1 MTWFSPKN
9 FLSTRKGKEILDMVI
24 KITDLIPENDEHLN
38 YVKACMLSDAALLT
52 VKVAGAE
59 AAELYDLKM
68 ENAAIIRKAARDL
81 MVQQHSLDM
90 FGFEY
95 VDYFQIVRDLIEE
108 YRLLFIDWVAG
119 FDKWNYIIDRWGL
132 FNPPGVGPFD
142 KAPDD
147 DIPFRGFEEDPKND
161 NLPVTNVQY

>member
-1 MTWFSPKN
+1 MNSEDEDYIPKPEK
-9 FLSTRKGKEILDMVI
+9 LPIYRKGKEIFDTVH
-24 KITDLIPENDEHLN
+24 KIAALIPEDNEYLME
-38 YVKACMLSDAALLT
+38 VKGQMLCDAALLS

-59 AAELYDLKM
+59 AAGLYDLKM

-81 MVQQHSLDM
+81 MIQNHSLDM

-95 VDYFQIVRDLIEE
+95 VEYYQIVRDLIEK

-119 FDKWNYIIDRWGL
+119 FDKWDYIIDRWGL

-142 KAPDD
+142 KDPDD
-147 DIPFRGFEEDPKND
+147 DIPFHGFEEDPEE
-161 NLPVTNVQY
+161 